1 MTIFCTNCG
10 HSNEK
15 GNKICVECGQALVTV
30 NAAPAP
36 PKKPM
41 SLKTKV
47 LAAVAVL
54 VIASFAGLYSW
65 GTKTASAETAVTK
78 FFEAMDKQD
87 AKLMAQQMVLSNG
100 EQVSAK
106 QAGAFMELYP
116 DLVPLDLEQVATIGE
131 SGKVFGVLTAHKI
144 ILPEQ
149 TASYEFPHEG
159 LELHLN
165 GEKVTSIVE
174 DEGIYRFSG
183 LVPGLYDAEF
193 VYKGE
198 YTEFT
203 HPFDL
208 AVELNT
214 NYEET
219 AIWEE
224 LPVESVVLNFD
235 VFNESH
241 FKDYKVIVG
250 EKEFS
255 VDATGETQEIG
266 PLPLDGSFTAHGEA
280 EFPWGKQVSEPM
292 KIDSEYQTLEIS
304 KLAEE
309 PKNKLVEQLTQF
321 AEQYTQA
328 LATQNTSVLKTATAN
343 QQKLVE
349 EEIEMLKDYDTYFK
363 ASLKE
368 INLNES
374 SIVLSEDGES
384 VSLLT
389 QLVYMGDNYGKGEPA
404 VLETINEAATIS
416 FVYDAEAENWLVD
429 EYVGDYWFSDIK
441 PTRTIKGAGKVYEV
455 AGSAGKT
462 EQMEAP
468 AEETEENFGISDN
481 EIESFFNLYNNN
493 SVAAINL
500 GDFSQ
505 VSSLITLDGPRFQE
519 QSDFVDSLY
528 SKGITEEHLGT
539 TVEKVEV
546 IDEGFLQVTTIET
559 FIIHGTEKSTE
570 KNYRT
575 VTVTEVMGS
584 DLYVHKL
591 VSTKEI

>member
-10 HSNEK
+10 HANEK
-15 GNKICVECGQALVTV
+15 ENKICVECGQPLVTA
-30 NAAPAP
+30 NAAPTPA
-36 PKKPM
+36 KKPM
-41 SLKTKV
+41 ALKTKV
-47 LAAVAVL
+47 LAVVAVL
-54 VIASFAGLYSW
+54 VFASLAGLYSW
-65 GTKTASAETAVTK
+65 GTKTASAETAVAK
-78 FFEAMDKQD
+78 FFEAMDQKD

-100 EQVSAK
+100 EPVSAK
-106 QAGAFMELYP
+106 QAGAFIELYP
-116 DLVPLDLEQVATIGE
+116 DMDPLDLEQVATVGE
-131 SGKVFGVLTAHKI
+131 SGKVLGVLTAHKI

-149 TASYEFPHEG
+149 TASFEFPHEG

-165 GEKVTSIVE
+165 GEKVTAVAE
-174 DEGIYRFSG
+174 DEGVYRFSG

-255 VDATGETQEIG
+255 VDAAGETQEIG
-266 PLPLDGSFTAHGEA
+266 PLPLDGSFTAQGEV

-292 KIDSEYQTLEIS
+292 KIDSDYQTLEIS

-309 PKNKLVEQLTQF
+309 PKNKLIEQLTQF

-328 LATQNTSVLKTATAN
+328 LATQDASVLKTATAN

-349 EEIEMLKDYDTYFK
+349 EEIEMLKEYDTYFK
-363 ASLKE
+363 GSLKE
-368 INLNES
+368 INLDEP

-384 VSLLT
+384 VSLIV
-389 QLVYMGDNYGKGEPA
+389 QLVYTGDNYGKGEPA
-404 VLETINEAATIS
+404 VLETINEEASVS
-416 FVYDAEAENWLVD
+416 FVYDADAGNWMVD
-429 EYVGDYWFSDIK
+429 EYMADYWFSDIE
-441 PTRTIKGAGKVYEV
+441 PTRTIKGSGKVYEV

-462 EQMEAP
+462 EQEEP
-468 AEETEENFGISDN
+468 VEETEANFGISDS
-481 EIESFFNLYNNN
+481 EVETFFNLYNDN
-493 SVAAINL
+493 SVAAINS

-505 VSSLITLDGPRFQE
+505 VSSMLTLEGPRFQQ

-528 SKGITEEHLGT
+528 SDGITEEHLGT

-546 IDEGFLQVTTIET
+546 VDEGFLQVTTIEK
-559 FIIHGTEKSTE
+559 FIIHGTEKSSE
-570 KNYRT
+570 KDYRT
-575 VTVTEVMGS
+575 ITVIEVFEA

-591 VSTKEI
+591 VSTTEI